1 MVRPRSKSPARSP
14 RSACAGPPEHNRI
27 DPDDVAVIRSYLD
40 NGKLYPAARA
50 LVFTGTGETTFSSG
64 YTVDAIV
71 GRLDRNFEEL
81 LDVIERFPLPTICA
95 LNGSVYGG
103 ATDLA
108 LCCDFRLGVR
118 GSRMFMPAARFG
130 LHYYPGGLR
139 RAVAA
144 LGTAQA
150 KRIFLTAQTIDADEM
165 LRIGFLTELLDRR
178 ELPGRVDAY
187 VAGAG
192 RMRAGRRPVNEA
204 PDRRYR
210 GRRSR
215 ECRISLRV
223 RRPRSD
229 RTNCAG
235 AWPGPGVKARGSS
248 HSYACVPQRLQQN
261 RQSAD
266 GQRPAAEHNAF
277 RQGRSKPTGRLPQ
290 VDRAI

>member
-1 MVRPRSKSPARSP
+1 MPRHA
-14 RSACAGPPEHNRI
+14 ADGPPTLEVASAVATIRLRRPAEHNRI
-27 DPDDVAVIRSYLD
+27 DPDDVAVIRGYMDS
-40 NGKLYPAARA
+40 GKLYPAARA
-50 LVFTGTGETTFSSG
+50 LVFTGTGDTTFSSG

-81 LDVIERFPLPTICA
+81 LDAIERLPLPTICA

-144 LGTAQA
+144 LGAAQA

-178 ELPGRVDAY
+178 QLP
-187 VAGAG
+187 
-192 RMRAGRRPVNEA
+192 
-204 PDRRYR
+204 
-210 GRRSR
+210 
-215 ECRISLRV
+215 
-223 RRPRSD
+223 
-229 RTNCAG
+229 
-235 AWPGPGVKARGSS
+235 
-248 HSYACVPQRLQQN
+248 
-261 RQSAD
+261 
-266 GQRPAAEHNAF
+266 
-277 RQGRSKPTGRLPQ
+277 
-290 VDRAI
+290 